1 MGPLRILILAALLY
15 VGYRLIRAN
24 FKKDSEGRK
33 QDGNEQSQG
42 QEAPEADAGAE
53 SAADAGTITDVL
65 VEDPVCRK
73 LVPKQQARTVESDGE
88 THFFCSQECA
98 DAFVAEKQKSD

>member
-24 FKKDSEGRK
+24 FMKGSGDEQ
-33 QDGNEQSQG
+33 QDGSNGKEA
-42 QEAPEADAGAE
+42 QEPPTADGAAEAGAE
-53 SAADAGTITDVL
+53 AGSITDVL

-88 THFFCSQECA
+88 VHFFCSQECA
-98 DAFVAEKQKSD
+98 DAFVADKEKSD